1 MLKKIYQKYY
11 SLSNCNRT
19 IHHTIQ
25 LDKIFFFYEKKKR
38 NLTKIALVLNS
49 IKKKKKN
56 ELTTL
61 SSA

>member
-1 MLKKIYQKYY
+1 MLKKKYQKYY
-11 SLSNCNRT
+11 SFSNCNR
-19 IHHTIQ
+19 TIQ

>member
-1 MLKKIYQKYY
+1 MLKKKYQKYY
-11 SLSNCNRT
+11 SFSNCNRT
-19 IHHTIQ
+19 IQ
-25 LDKIFFFYEKKKR
+25 LDKIFFYEKKKR